1 MEGRIGLAAALA
13 AITLAAGIESASAVE
28 YVAETE
34 SNLARIESAT
44 SADELRVELDALRMT
59 DPSGPM
65 VGTITRHIIRLAQVR
80 TAVNANVATDAM
92 SDDASLGPY

>member
-1 MEGRIGLAAALA
+1 MESRIGLAAALA

-44 SADELRVELDALRMT
+44 SADELRVELDALRIT

-80 TAVNANVATDAM
+80 TNVATDAM